1 MTSALTPDGIPSP
14 KRGPWRTARGLAA
27 TLSLSVVLVLR
38 RIAELGVVRLAP
50 GSVRTGV
57 SPTLPGVTVTG
68 PMPVGSPTFN
78 NTLYGTNFDLSQV
91 GYEKSQFFL
100 SGTAHS
106 YVPVKPLTS
115 DGKWNDHDRCERAV
129 HDTDSRLP
137 SDRPEEVQRDGRGR
151 VAQRERRDG
160 RQP

>member
-27 TLSLSVVLVLR
+27 TLSLSVVLVAAEDHRAR
-38 RIAELGVVRLAP
+38 RPPPRPRQFE
-50 GSVRTGV
+50 STGV

-78 NTLYGTNFDLSQV
+78 KTLYGTNFDLSQV

-106 YVPVKPLTS
+106 YVPVSP
-115 DGKWNDHDRCERAV
+115 
-129 HDTDSRLP
+129 
-137 SDRPEEVQRDGRGR
+137 
-151 VAQRERRDG
+151 
-160 RQP
+160 